1 MARQPT
7 WGTPVRSGHYQKLR
21 SKYFLLAAGLF
32 LGLVVFVALAFFQLV
47 GLRSPLSP
55 GHVTSGHSGVDSRCE
70 ACHSGRQANDL
81 RCQRCHDGSGAGR
94 LDLGA
99 HVFFGS
105 GDPHKAVQAGSR
117 ACARCHVEHR
127 GRERRLANVDE
138 AHCLECHA
146 ARNPEKAGQAFRI
159 GSLDQHPEFKVL
171 RDKMQGEPR
180 LLFSHKRHMK
190 EMIKE
195 GAAGE
200 WDSCARCH
208 APEVQGRDLQRI
220 NYDQHCARCHS
231 ESELTMEPVATRDVL
246 VDVPLPGAVGALNR
260 SPDGATVQRLGIRHK
275 DDWVLYN
282 LRKLQW
288 ELYPD
293 AYGRDRGALLARV
306 NQLERRLYQAQPLS
320 GLAVETLREREAAVR
335 EELRRLEMRSQAL
348 ASKSPQEAGLDRLAE
363 VAAAAALSG
372 DDSARTLAE
381 GASREA
387 ALLRQSTTKAGAMP
401 IGEFDL
407 RRQELF
413 GLLDALA
420 AADPGRKRTV
430 EDLRRRLLAL
440 SHGETT
446 ADAVLRA
453 RAQRQRDLDR
463 IADEISLRS
472 ASVPVEARA
481 LPEQV
486 ALEQRLKDLRE
497 QLGKFYTFSGTP
509 PPLGASDRAAKL
521 ESLLKLSGAGSV
533 AAGKGE
539 RCAKCHLLQEGSL
552 VPQRA
557 AQPVMVRATF
567 AHRSHLDAALPEA
580 SLFRRIV
587 SRLKG
592 TQAPVVGP
600 GRNRCAYCHEAIV
613 AAGDAPRAPSIPGV
627 PSCREC
633 HRSGAVRQDC
643 QLCHRYHPAGGPS

>member
-7 WGTPVRSGHYQKLR
+7 WGTPGRSEHYQKLR
-21 SKYFLLAAGLF
+21 AKYVLLSVGLL
-32 LGLVVFVALAFFQLV
+32 LGGVVFVALAFFQLV

-70 ACHSGRQANDL
+70 ACHAGRQANDL
-81 RCQRCHDGSGAGR
+81 RCQRCHDSSGAGR

-127 GRERRLANVDE
+127 GRDTHLASVDE

-146 ARNPEKAGQAFRI
+146 ARDPEKAGQAFRI
-159 GSLDQHPEFKVL
+159 GSLEQHPEFRVL
-171 RDKMQGEPR
+171 RDKLRGEPR

-190 EMIKE
+190 EMVKE

-200 WDSCARCH
+200 WDACARCH

-220 NYDQHCARCHS
+220 GYDQHCARCHN
-231 ESELTMEPVATRDVL
+231 ESELTMEPVAARDVL
-246 VDVPLPGAVGALNR
+246 ADVPLPGAVGALNR

-275 DDWVLYN
+275 DDWILYN

-320 GLAVETLREREAAVR
+320 GLIVESLRDREAAVR
-335 EELRRLEMRSQAL
+335 EELRRLETRAQAL
-348 ASKSPQEAGLDRLAE
+348 ASKSPPDAGLERLAE

-372 DDSARTLAE
+372 DEGARALAE
-381 GASREA
+381 SASREA
-387 ALLRQSTTKAGAMP
+387 GLLRQAPSKPVAMP

-453 RAQRQRDLDR
+453 RAQRRLDLDR
-463 IADEISLRS
+463 IADEISLRRT
-472 ASVPVEARA
+472 SVPVEARA

-486 ALEQRLKDLRE
+486 ALEQQLKELRD
-497 QLGKFYTFSGTP
+497 QLGKFYTFAGTP
-509 PPLGASDRAAKL
+509 PSLSVSDRTAKVD
-521 ESLLKLSGAGSV
+521 SLLKLSGAGSV

-539 RCAKCHLLQEGSL
+539 RCAKCHVLQEGSL

-567 AHRSHLDAALPEA
+567 AHRSHLDAALPEP
-580 SLFRRIV
+580 SLVSRIV
-587 SRLKG
+587 GSLKG
-592 TQAPVVGP
+592 TPAAAVGP

-613 AAGDAPRAPSIPGV
+613 GAGDAPRTPSIPGV

-633 HRSGAVRQDC
+633 HRAGAVRQDC
-643 QLCHRYHPAGGPS
+643 QLCHRYHPAGAPS